1 MCIRDSARLAESLA
15 REAKKHGC
23 ATIRALGGGQL
34 CFRGGEVSE
43 SAESDDEREAC
54 MMVVV
59 RSGGG
64 GDSGGAEVDAAPP
77 ELVAALMRRAYPM
90 HDTLAPG
97 ALSGETFAGRKYQY

>member
-1 MCIRDSARLAESLA
+1 M
-15 REAKKHGC
+15 
-23 ATIRALGGGQL
+23 
-34 CFRGGEVSE
+34 SE

-64 GDSGGAEVDAAPP
+64 GDSGGGRWTRRRRNSSPRSCEERIPCTILPP
-77 ELVAALMRRAYPM
+77 
-90 HDTLAPG
+90 PG